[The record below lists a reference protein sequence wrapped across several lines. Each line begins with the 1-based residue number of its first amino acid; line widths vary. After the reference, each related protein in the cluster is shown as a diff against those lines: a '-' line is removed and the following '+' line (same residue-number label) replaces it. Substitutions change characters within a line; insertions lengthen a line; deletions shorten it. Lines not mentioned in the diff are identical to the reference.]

1 MMDVLIVVAWITLG
15 AFFGMLVT
23 SLCVA
28 SGRFDIERENVR
40 LRSELHKL
48 QHEKA
53 TTPYPIEGAD

>member
-1 MMDVLIVVAWITLG
+1 MIMTIVLLSVG

-28 SGRFDIERENVR
+28 SGQGNLQQENLR
-40 LRSELHKL
+40 LKSELHKL